1 MLERCFLTDCEC
13 SREDRDAIRDEKFQ
27 YDIDEDIYCEGRP
40 DGKQLEPSG
49 ASEKT
54 PEREGHLTKYE

>member
-40 DGKQLEPSG
+40 DGNS
-49 ASEKT
+49 
-54 PEREGHLTKYE
+54 